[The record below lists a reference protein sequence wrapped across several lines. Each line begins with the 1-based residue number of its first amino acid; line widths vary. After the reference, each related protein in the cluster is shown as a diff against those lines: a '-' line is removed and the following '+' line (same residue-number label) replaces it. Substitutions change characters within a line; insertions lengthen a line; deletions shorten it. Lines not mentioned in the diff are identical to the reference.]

1 MHLLVRSEPKQENG
15 VHFNNASI
23 DFVIE
28 YLESATDYTFVYND
42 TDKEGIKIS
51 VSLKDADIVTIL
63 DAVFKDTP
71 LAYQIKEDRIVVLR
85 RKNNTVKAEEEKQL
99 VVKGRVISEK
109 EKAPIIG
116 ATVILEGTTLG
127 VATDVEENFQSTFR
141 KMRKHSSSVVSAMLN
156 TDSH

>member
-1 MHLLVRSEPKQENG
+1 MD

-42 TDKEGIKIS
+42 TDKEGVKIT

-85 RKNNTVKAEEEKQL
+85 RKNNTVKAEEET
-99 VVKGRVISEK
+99 GRERTSDFGKRQRTYYRGHCYLRRHDFRGCHRRGRRIFNQHSRRC
-109 EKAPIIG
+109 
-116 ATVILEGTTLG
+116 
-127 VATDVEENFQSTFR
+127 ENTHHQ
-141 KMRKHSSSVVSAMLN
+141 
-156 TDSH
+156 

>member
-1 MHLLVRSEPKQENG
+1 MD

-42 TDKEGIKIS
+42 TDKEGVKIT

-63 DAVFKDTP
+63 DAVFKNTP

-99 VVKGRVISEK
+99 VVQGRVIS
-109 EKAPIIG
+109 
-116 ATVILEGTTLG
+116 
-127 VATDVEENFQSTFR
+127 
-141 KMRKHSSSVVSAMLN
+141 
-156 TDSH
+156 